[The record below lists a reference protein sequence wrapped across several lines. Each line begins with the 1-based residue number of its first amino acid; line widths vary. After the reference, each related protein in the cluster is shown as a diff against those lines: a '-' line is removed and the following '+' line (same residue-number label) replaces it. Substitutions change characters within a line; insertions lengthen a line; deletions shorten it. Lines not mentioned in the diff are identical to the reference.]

1 MSLINSRSITCFS
14 LISSLI
20 CLAAPVAAGEPARPF
35 DEFGQTDAVSLRV
48 EQVDGEHWIA
58 MVELSNDESIAAMTL
73 PLRWRPKGGFF
84 RLDSASYDGLRTEQF
99 ALKTFY
105 PDSVKQTVLIGLISD
120 LGTGLPPLPP
130 GDGPIAR
137 LHFTTLGISPKPLD
151 VDTTF
156 IRPHNVLQM
165 VTPDV
170 SSILPVFER
179 R

>member
-1 MSLINSRSITCFS
+1 LGLIKSRSILYVS
-14 LISSLI
+14 LILSLSH
-20 CLAAPVAAGEPARPF
+20 LAAPVTAGEPGRPF
-35 DEFGQTDAVSLRV
+35 DEFGQTDAVRLRV
-48 EQVDGEHWIA
+48 EQVHGSQWIA
-58 MVELSNDESIAAMTL
+58 MVELSNDENIAAMTL
-73 PLRWRPKGGFF
+73 PLRWRPRGGFF

-137 LHFTTLGISPKPLD
+137 LHFTALQVSVKPLD